1 MLQHIALEIRVKD
14 LQDFYIGILGGTIEN
29 RTILKE
35 KDTSDIFQI
44 NKEVTVYFLKIENIT
59 LELFIH
65 DAVDQESLQHFCIAH
80 NDALK
85 IYQKAKERK
94 YWTFLREKEYGS
106 TYFIRDNNGN
116 MFEIKN
122 KELQ

>member
-1 MLQHIALEIRVKD
+1 MLQHIALEVREKD
-14 LQDFYIGILGGTIEN
+14 LQNFYIGILGGTIEN

-35 KDTSDIFQI
+35 KDASDIFQI
-44 NKEVTVYFLKIENIT
+44 NKEVMVCFLKIENIT

-65 DAVDQESLQHFCIAH
+65 DAVDQESLQHFCIAY